1 MVGKL
6 IEVQDLTPGTVLAD
20 AVLAPNGKVLLG
32 NGMAL
37 TERHIFLLNSWDV
50 KCVYAVADE
59 AEAAESAVGTEA
71 GPEPVANAGLI
82 SQSHYE
88 FEARYN
94 SISGSAV
101 QAFDFMRKQNL
112 IPVPCLKDTAHD
124 IHQSVIKHT
133 STVTS
138 LLLIDEQDMPDFVSQ
153 HAIKVAFYASFIAR
167 QLRWSDKEIR
177 EVALAALLHH
187 AGKLSADTLHELHTQ
202 THIAEAAVL
211 LRKTKGLSGETILG
225 IIQHREHMDG
235 SGIPTGVDGMKIHPY
250 AKVIAIADSFDAQI
264 QAGRH
269 ANPFPVLD
277 LLGRE
282 MFGKL
287 DTEICT
293 TFLNRVKDNL
303 LHNKIILA
311 NGREAEI
318 VYFRPNGSS
327 LPLVRTADN
336 QILDLE
342 QLGYSVIQKV
352 ALPN

>member
-6 IEVQDLTPGTVLAD
+6 VEVQDLVPGTVLAD

-32 NGMAL
+32 NGVAL

-50 KCVYAVADE
+50 KCVYAVAEE
-59 AEAAESAVGTEA
+59 AEAAEPVKAA
-71 GPEPVANAGLI
+71 AEPDIVANGGLI
-82 SQSHYE
+82 AKSHYE
-88 FEARYN
+88 FEERYG
-94 SISGSAV
+94 SIAGSAV

-112 IPVPCLKDTAHD
+112 IPVPCLRDTAHD
-124 IHQSVIKHT
+124 IHQSVVKYT

-138 LLLIDEQDMPDFVSQ
+138 LLLIDGQDIPDFVSQ
-153 HAIKVAFYASFIAR
+153 HSINVAFYASFIAR
-167 QLRWSDKEIR
+167 QLHWSDKEIR

-187 AGKLSADTLHELHTQ
+187 AGKLSAGTLIELHTQ

-211 LRKTKGLSGETILG
+211 LRKTKGLSLETILG

-235 SGIPTGVDGMKIHPY
+235 SGIPTGVAGTRIHPY

-264 QAGRH
+264 QAGEQ

-277 LLGRE
+277 LLRRE

-303 LHNKIILA
+303 LHTKVVLA

-342 QLGYSVIQKV
+342 QLGYSVIQRI